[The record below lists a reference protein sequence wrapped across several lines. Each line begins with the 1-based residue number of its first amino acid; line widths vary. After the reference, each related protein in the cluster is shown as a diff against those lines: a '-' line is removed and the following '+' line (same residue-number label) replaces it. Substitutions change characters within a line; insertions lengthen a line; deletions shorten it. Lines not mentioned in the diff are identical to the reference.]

1 MPPTNGETPDRS
13 VGDHRR
19 NPRRRGEELE
29 KAILAAAL
37 EELAEVGYAGLTMER
52 VAVRAR
58 TGKATL
64 YRRWPGRAEL
74 VVDACAAHRLA
85 DIDLPDTGALRSDVI
100 AALRQ
105 LSAGLATSHGEILR
119 GLLTEVMHD
128 PEFARLVR
136 ERVHTAGP
144 GPIQGLL
151 RRAVA
156 RGEIEPWIP
165 TSRRA
170 TVAVDL
176 LRNHYLLHGAPIPE
190 SVVTEIVDD
199 VYLPLLLA
207 PPAGSQ
213 AVPAVPTPTSPNG
226 VVGAAQSEGPDG
238 AGTPA
243 RTARPGPGHGGSG

>member
-1 MPPTNGETPDRS
+1 MIDKWPGVMPPTHGNAQNES
-13 VGDHRR
+13 AGDHRR

-29 KAILAAAL
+29 NAILTATL

-52 VAVRAR
+52 VAARAR
-58 TGKATL
+58 TGKAAL

-74 VVDACAAHRLA
+74 VVDACAAHRLSEA
-85 DIDLPDTGALRSDVI
+85 DLPDTGALRTDVV

-105 LSAGLATSHGEILR
+105 LSARLAGWHGDILR

-144 GPIQGLL
+144 GPIRGVLT
-151 RRAVA
+151 RAVA
-156 RGEIEPWIP
+156 RGEIAPWVP
-165 TSRRA
+165 ASRRA
-170 TVAVDL
+170 PVAVDL

-190 SVVTEIVDD
+190 DVITEIVDD

-207 PPAGSQ
+207 PPGAPPS
-213 AVPAVPTPTSPNG
+213 TPT
-226 VVGAAQSEGPDG
+226 A
-238 AGTPA
+238 PA
-243 RTARPGPGHGGSG
+243 PHGGSGDA

>member
-1 MPPTNGETPDRS
+1 MPPTNADAPDRS
-13 VGDHRR
+13 AGDHRR
-19 NPRRRGEELE
+19 NPRRRGEALE
-29 KAILAAAL
+29 HAILTAVL

-74 VVDACAAHRLA
+74 VVDACAAHRLSDA
-85 DIDLPDTGALRSDVI
+85 DLPDTGALRTDVI

-105 LSAGLATSHGEILR
+105 LSARLTTSHGDILR
-119 GLLTEVMHD
+119 GLLTEIMHN

-144 GPIQGLL
+144 GPIHGLL
-151 RRAVA
+151 QRAVR
-156 RGEIEPWIP
+156 RGEIEPWVP
-165 TSRRA
+165 ASRRA

-190 SVVTEIVDD
+190 DVITEIVDD

-207 PPAGSQ
+207 PP
-213 AVPAVPTPTSPNG
+213 
-226 VVGAAQSEGPDG
+226 
-238 AGTPA
+238 GTPA
-243 RTARPGPGHGGSG
+243 APPSNGPAGGA

>member
-1 MPPTNGETPDRS
+1 MPTRRSQRVLDKWLGVMPPTHGDAPDRTT
-13 VGDHRR
+13 GDHRR

-29 KAILAAAL
+29 RAILAATL

-52 VAVRAR
+52 VAARAR

-74 VVDACAAHRLA
+74 VVDACAAHRLSDA
-85 DIDLPDTGALRSDVI
+85 DLPDTGALRTDVI
-100 AALRQ
+100 TALRR
-105 LSAGLATSHGEILR
+105 LSARLAASHGDILR

-144 GPIQGLL
+144 GAIQAVLW
-151 RRAVA
+151 RAVA
-156 RGEIEPWIP
+156 RGEIEPWVP
-165 TSRRA
+165 ASRRA

-190 SVVTEIVDD
+190 EVVTEIVDD

-207 PPAGSQ
+207 PPAAPPLPSHG
-213 AVPAVPTPTSPNG
+213 T
-226 VVGAAQSEGPDG
+226 
-238 AGTPA
+238 AGDT
-243 RTARPGPGHGGSG
+243 

>member
-1 MPPTNGETPDRS
+1 MPPTRGDDVADRS
-13 VGDHRR
+13 AGDHRR

-29 KAILAAAL
+29 NAILTAAL

-58 TGKATL
+58 TGKAAL

-74 VVDACAAHRLA
+74 VVDACAAHRLSEG
-85 DIDLPDTGALRSDVI
+85 DLPDTGALRTDVL
-100 AALRQ
+100 ALLRQ
-105 LSAGLATSHGEILR
+105 LSARLAASQGDILR

-144 GPIQGLL
+144 GSIQVVL

-156 RGEIEPWIP
+156 RGEIAPWVP
-165 TSRRA
+165 ASRRA
-170 TVAVDL
+170 TVAIDL

-190 SVVTEIVDD
+190 DVISEIMDE

-207 PPAGSQ
+207 P
-213 AVPAVPTPTSPNG
+213 
-226 VVGAAQSEGPDG
+226 
-238 AGTPA
+238 
-243 RTARPGPGHGGSG
+243 RTAAPANGPADPA

>member
-1 MPPTNGETPDRS
+1 MPPTHGDAPDRTA
-13 VGDHRR
+13 GDHRR

-29 KAILAAAL
+29 RAILTATL

-64 YRRWPGRAEL
+64 YRRWPSRAEL
-74 VVDACAAHRLA
+74 VVDACASHRLS
-85 DIDLPDTGALRSDVI
+85 DTELPDTGALRTDVI

-105 LSAGLATSHGEILR
+105 LSAKLATSHGDILR

-144 GPIQGLL
+144 GPIQGVLW
-151 RRAVA
+151 RAVA
-156 RGEIEPWIP
+156 RGEIGPWVP
-165 TSRRA
+165 ASRRA

-190 SVVTEIVDD
+190 DVVTEIVDD

-207 PPAGSQ
+207 PEGAPPPDAAS
-213 AVPAVPTPTSPNG
+213 VPPPHG
-226 VVGAAQSEGPDG
+226 VTEDA
-238 AGTPA
+238 
-243 RTARPGPGHGGSG
+243 